1 MTRSTRRLRAIAIGF
16 GFALVAFELAM
27 QGLAYLT
34 WRKHGGFSVRT
45 VASEH
50 AVLCVGDSFT
60 FGLGASGGNDYPRQ
74 AETLLR
80 ESIADAVVVNGGKA
94 GQDSADVLR
103 RLAAQ
108 FAAVEPRLVYVLV
121 GHNDRFRHPEPITI
135 EPSATDEQDTGFPL
149 RVRTLALFGRIA
161 HSLFGDDP
169 VTSRD
174 VSPLLGTWHSGEFE
188 IEFGLDGDLRV
199 GDRHSRWSSTG
210 TGIALALQPDEPIE
224 AEWSVVVDRLRLRSE
239 SLGSEPLE
247 FERGPRRVDPYA
259 AIVAALAKSDVEV
272 AQASL
277 SALRAAGDD
286 SPTLHA
292 LRARCLFVGGQATT
306 ANEMLGELEARIL
319 RAGDR
324 VVVADVEPLVAAHFA
339 MGNSAKAVALAGS
352 ALAAAPG
359 ESELWWM
366 LVRHSATDPRDDERI
381 LEIAESALS
390 TASSS
395 EPWRAALH
403 RLRAGILDRRA
414 DREIDALA
422 STVQAALID
431 GNEAHVVQRLTDR
444 PPTRAAF
451 ESAVASL
458 GLDRGQREQAE
469 QWWREATAAK
479 LQPAAVLS
487 IHLMRMAEFCRSR
500 GAQLVVLNYPEPLG
514 ELGDSIAE
522 TARRGG
528 LPLIDVEADFRIALR
543 STQRDQLF
551 VADGHCN
558 DAGYARIARLV
569 AEDAKV
575 RLRR

>member
-1 MTRSTRRLRAIAIGF
+1 MKNSARRLRAIAIGL

-27 QGLAYLT
+27 QGLAYVT
-34 WRKHGGFSVRT
+34 WRKHGGFAVRT

-60 FGLGASGGNDYPRQ
+60 FGLGASGGGDYPRQ
-74 AETLLR
+74 AEALLR
-80 ESIADAVVVNGGKA
+80 ASIADAVVVNGGKA

-103 RLAAQ
+103 RLPAQ
-108 FAAVEPRLVYVLV
+108 FAAVAPRLVYVLV
-121 GHNDRFRHPEPITI
+121 GYNDRFRHPQPIEST
-135 EPSATDEQDTGFPL
+135 PSAANEQDTRFPI
-149 RVRTLALFGRIA
+149 RVRTLELFGRIA
-161 HSLFGDDP
+161 HALFGDDP
-169 VTSRD
+169 AAARD
-174 VSPLLGTWHSGEFE
+174 VQPLLGIWHSGEFE
-188 IEFGLDGDLRV
+188 IEFGADGDLRV

-210 TGIALALQPDEPIE
+210 SGIALALQPDEPIE
-224 AEWSVVVDRLRLRSE
+224 AEWAVVVDRLKLRSE

-247 FERGPRRVDPYA
+247 FERGPRRVDRYA
-259 AIVAALAKSDVEV
+259 AIVAALARSDVE
-272 AQASL
+272 AATASL

-292 LRARCLFVGGQATT
+292 LRARCLFAGGQVAA
-306 ANEMLGELEARIL
+306 ANEVLGGLEARIL
-319 RAGDR
+319 RDGDR
-324 VVVADVEPLVAAHFA
+324 VVAADVEPLVAAHFA
-339 MGNSAKAVALAGS
+339 MGNSAKAVALAGPV
-352 ALAAAPG
+352 LATAPR

-366 LVRHSATDPRDDERI
+366 LVRHSATDPRDDDRI

-390 TASSS
+390 AATSA

-422 STVQAALID
+422 STVQAALLD

-444 PPTRAAF
+444 PPTRATF
-451 ESAVASL
+451 ESALESL
-458 GLDRGQREQAE
+458 GLDRRQREEAE

-479 LQPAAVLS
+479 LHPAAVLS
-487 IHLMRMAEFCRSR
+487 IHLTRMAEFCRSR
-500 GAQLVVLNYPEPLG
+500 GAQLVVMNYPEPLG
-514 ELGDSIAE
+514 ELGDAIAE

-528 LPLIDVEADFRIALR
+528 LPFLDVEADFRTALR
-543 STQRDQLF
+543 STAREQLF